1 MHRLRVGLWALAV
14 LGLLAG
20 AVPLALALANEQ
32 GHQRQ
37 LIALAGP
44 ITGWAFVGTGV
55 YVWSRRPESV
65 FGALMTAVG
74 FGACVGSLRVATD
87 PAIFI
92 TGLIFI
98 ALPYAVLYHMLLAFP
113 TGKLPTRLQR
123 ALVLIGYASA
133 LVAHPLQVLFQDT
146 ARAGL
151 PPNPL
156 LLAAAPEVVGAISR
170 LRFAVGLLLILVLLA
185 IIVVRVRNSGRTA
198 RRRLLP
204 VVLTSGAVFLLFGAW
219 YVAVLFGAPTP
230 LQESLEWARIV
241 ALATV
246 PFGFLVGMLHS
257 RVAGASATSDLIAR
271 FGTPMRDQRG
281 LREVLAQG
289 LEDPSVELAYWL
301 PAEGRYVDLDGRPV
315 AIPAEGD
322 DVRTATLVEREGQ
335 PVGAFIHDASLD
347 HEPERL
353 RAAAAAVALTLDNER
368 LHAELR
374 ARLDELSASRRRIV
388 QAGHDERKRI
398 ERNLHDSTQQRLTS
412 VAMALGLVHSRMNAD
427 PRAADDALRQA
438 REGLAVALAELR
450 SLSQGIH
457 PGILSERGLTAAVED
472 LAYASPL
479 PIKVTANLAG
489 TAVEDVETTAYY
501 VVAEALA
508 NVTKHARASGVQV
521 QLREVRGQLI
531 VAVSD
536 DGVGGADASR
546 GTGLRGL
553 SDRIQ
558 ALGGS
563 LRVDSPTGEGTR
575 LTAVIP
581 RD

>member
-1 MHRLRVGLWALAV
+1 MRSLRAGLWALAV
-14 LGLLAG
+14 LGLVAG
-20 AVPLALALANEQ
+20 GAPLGLALANEL
-32 GHQRQ
+32 GHQRE

-44 ITGWAFVGTGV
+44 ITGWAFVGTGI
-55 YVWSRRPESV
+55 YVWWRRPESI

-74 FGACVGSLRVATD
+74 FSACLASLRVATD
-87 PAIFI
+87 PATFI

-113 TGKLPTRLQR
+113 TGRVPTRFQG
-123 ALVLIGYASA
+123 ALVVTGYASA
-133 LVAHPLQVLFQDT
+133 LVAHPLQVLLQDT
-146 ARAGL
+146 APAGL

-156 LLAAAPEVVGAISR
+156 LLVALPEVVGAISR

-185 IIVVRVRNSGRTA
+185 IVVVRVRDSTPNS

-204 VVLTSGAVFLLFGAW
+204 VVLTSGAVFALFAAW
-219 YVAVLFGAPTP
+219 YVAVLFGASAL
-230 LQESLEWARIV
+230 LQEGLEWARVI

-246 PFGFLVGMLHS
+246 PFGFLIGVLHS

-271 FGTPMRDQRG
+271 FGAPKRDSGG
-281 LREVLAQG
+281 LREELARG
-289 LEDPSVELAYWL
+289 LEDPSLELAYWL
-301 PAEGRYVDLDGRPV
+301 PEEDRYVDLDGRPV
-315 AIPAEGD
+315 AIPDEGD
-322 DVRTATLVEREGQ
+322 RRTATLVEREGQ
-335 PVGAFIHDASLD
+335 SVGAFIHDASLD
-347 HEPERL
+347 QEPERL
-353 RAAAAAVALTLDNER
+353 RAAAAAVALALDNER

-374 ARLDELSASRRRIV
+374 ARLAELSASRRRIV
-388 QAGHDERKRI
+388 QAGDDERKRI

-412 VAMALGLVHSRMNAD
+412 VAMTLGLVQAQMKAD
-427 PRAADDALRQA
+427 PHAADNGLRQA
-438 REGLAVALAELR
+438 RDGLAAALAELR

-457 PGILSERGLTAAVED
+457 PGILTERGLTAAVED
-472 LAYASPL
+472 LAYANPL
-479 PIKVTANLAG
+479 PIRVTGSLTEVAAEP
-489 TAVEDVETTAYY
+489 AEAAAYY

-508 NVTKHARASGVQV
+508 NVNKHARASGVQV
-521 QLREVRGQLI
+521 DLREVPGQLI

-563 LRVDSPTGEGTR
+563 LRVHSPKGAGTR